1 MGVSLECKRRG
12 GSKVRQVCMELGGG
26 VWIGWST
33 PGCSGRIQV
42 SVSINPGLWTGEKG
56 SRRQVPTCTGAQG
69 REVLFGYEQQPFS
82 EVSFN
87 LVCVCSCT
95 GCAPHNAEV
104 RGLQVF
110 GKLLSCLGL
119 SLLCSPSWPRRLMGY
134 WIFSIYL
141 FTPG

>member
-1 MGVSLECKRRG
+1 
-12 GSKVRQVCMELGGG
+12 MELGGG

-56 SRRQVPTCTGAQG
+56 SRRQVPTCTGTQG

-87 LVCVCSCT
+87 LVCVCVHVPGVHHTMRRSEDCSYS
-95 GCAPHNAEV
+95 GS
-104 RGLQVF
+104 F
-110 GKLLSCLGL
+110 CLV
-119 SLLCSPSWPRRLMGY
+119 
-134 WIFSIYL
+134 
-141 FTPG
+141 